1 MSSQFEVV
9 IELPEGSC
17 SPQELEQI
25 LAQVK
30 NFFDRLS
37 NGLRESA
44 GQRLI
49 VTIGPWEA
57 QHRRW
62 AGEFSVDASQS
73 LLNNASAQT
82 LPLDSLVKHAA
93 LGSSPVQPGGVHTL
107 VQQQGQG
114 GQFFKEEGH
123 EFDQYSAQG
132 ANSGDLNI
140 LFPDHDFGI
149 RSDGLSSPF
158 KGQSYLCLDPLQG
171 FDINGQ
177 SLPPSPELMPS
188 NATNP
193 SNTREIYVLPQI
205 GDETLIR
212 RAADSLAARPL
223 SEYAT
228 SPRDLYAILR
238 WETPRSPADY
248 LTLGPGRPNKS
259 RSPSPSR
266 KRG

>member
-57 QHRRW
+57 QHRR
-62 AGEFSVDASQS
+62 
-73 LLNNASAQT
+73 
-82 LPLDSLVKHAA
+82 
-93 LGSSPVQPGGVHTL
+93 L